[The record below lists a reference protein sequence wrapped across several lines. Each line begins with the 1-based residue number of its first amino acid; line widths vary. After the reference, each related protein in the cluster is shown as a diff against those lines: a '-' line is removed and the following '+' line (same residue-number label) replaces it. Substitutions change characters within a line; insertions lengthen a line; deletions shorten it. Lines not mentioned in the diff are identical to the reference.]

1 VKKAI
6 REILLE
12 TKINLIGFLDVIF
25 FGATVNSVMSLVDND
40 FLKIGIFVVYL
51 FVSSIPFYIL
61 NWIVDKLTK

>member
-40 FLKIGIFVVYL
+40 FLKIVIFIAYL